1 MRKGKGGQR
10 EMAENGISKSIGTN
24 DIEPYSPLN
33 VNKKIDDMAA
43 MKACLSF
50 PQAFVLAILAG
61 IYTGF
66 GAQFA
71 TLVTSDSVLNFGFTS
86 FLMGLLFCMG
96 IMSCAIAGAE
106 LFTSNVLVIMGY
118 TSMRI
123 PTSGLMYNWGVS
135 YFGNFAGCIFMVGLM
150 YMAHEYE
157 FFQHRAGANA
167 LLIAH
172 KKTDLSSTVA
182 FSRAI
187 MCNSMVCIGVWCS
200 YSGKSVADK
209 IATLVLPIAGFV
221 ASGWEHCIANMY
233 FIPMGLI
240 LKSVPEVV
248 SRAEKVYMH
257 TYGHKLDISTLTWK
271 TFFVDNLI
279 PVTLGN
285 IFGGIIIG
293 LALWFVYQRPK
304 SSIFS

>member
-1 MRKGKGGQR
+1 
-10 EMAENGISKSIGTN
+10 MAEIDISKSIGPI
-24 DIEPYSPLN
+24 DIEPYSPQKIN
-33 VNKKIDDMAA
+33 AKIDDMAYK
-43 MKACLSF
+43 KASLSF
-50 PQAFVLAILAG
+50 PQAFVLAVMAG

-71 TLVTSDSVLNFGFTS
+71 TLTTSDSTLNFGFTY

-106 LFTSNVLVIMGY
+106 LFTSNVLVVMGY

-123 PTSGLMYNWGVS
+123 KTRGLMYSWGVS
-135 YFGNFAGCIFMVGLM
+135 WFGNFAGCILMVGLM

-157 FFQHRAGANA
+157 FFEYMAGSNA

-172 KKTDLSSTVA
+172 KKTHLPSSEA

-187 MCNSMVCIGVWCS
+187 MCNSMVCIGMWCA

-233 FIPMGLI
+233 FIPMGLV
-240 LKSVPEVV
+240 LKGVPEVV
-248 SRAEKVYMH
+248 SKAEKVYMH
-257 TYGHKLDISTLTWK
+257 THHGHMLDLSTLTWK
-271 TFFVDNLI
+271 AFFVDNLI

-285 IFGGIIIG
+285 IFGGILIG
-293 LALWFVYQRPK
+293 LILWFVYQRPESTVFSK
-304 SSIFS
+304 SS